1 MCTLDIYTL
10 HIVYQNIKNSLF
22 VIDLGRYFH
31 DKLIVNEV
39 CKFIS
44 SLRFG
49 QMKEASV
56 MKYGECVKGA

>member
-1 MCTLDIYTL
+1 MNL
-10 HIVYQNIKNSLF
+10 LF
-22 VIDLGRYFH
+22 VICLDRYFY